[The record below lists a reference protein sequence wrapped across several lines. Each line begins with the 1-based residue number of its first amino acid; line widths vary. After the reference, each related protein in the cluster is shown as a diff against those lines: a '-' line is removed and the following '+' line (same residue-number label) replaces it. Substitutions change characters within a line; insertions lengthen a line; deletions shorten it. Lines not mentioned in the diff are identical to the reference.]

1 MFTPALRYAAIFFGV
16 LFLGEFVLVP
26 SLYFGW
32 IGVLKLG
39 VVLALVIL
47 ADIVADTTTYFLGR
61 SVPQR
66 YLFRL
71 PGFRS
76 RSYLIDGMSRLLR
89 THGLRILFVSRFVVG
104 TRVLIQGLYG
114 MHKLPY
120 WRYILVSIT
129 GSFLW
134 VLLVLAIVAA
144 VDASISGLRSL
155 TGHIQIAIAVAVLII
170 LGGSV
175 GFHHFKKRALSDK
188 NETAGKKTDNDVE

>member
-1 MFTPALRYAAIFFGV
+1 MLRYAVIFLGV

-32 IGVLKLG
+32 IGVLQLG
-39 VVLALVIL
+39 AVLTLVVLADV
-47 ADIVADTTTYFLGR
+47 VADTFTYFLGR
-61 SVPQR
+61 SVPR
-66 YLFRL
+66 HYLMRL

-76 RSYLIDGMSRLLR
+76 RSYLVHGLSRLLKS
-89 THGLRILFVSRFVVG
+89 HGLRILFVSRFVVG
-104 TRVLIQGLYG
+104 TRVLVQGLYG

-134 VLLVLAIVAA
+134 VLLILAIVAA

-155 TGHIQIAIAVAVLII
+155 TGHIQIAIAIAVVVLI
-170 LGGSV
+170 GG
-175 GFHHFKKRALSDK
+175 GFGFRYFKKRVLPP
-188 NETAGKKTDNDVE
+188 EEPGGKDEHERVE